1 MSQCDILPCDLH
13 LFIFNL
19 VILCY
24 LDLNDPELLIKN
36 VIIRFF
42 ELFIRIGRISIR
54 DWPLAISSIEHKYF
68 QELVFFIIAFLK

>member
-13 LFIFNL
+13 LFIFIL

-24 LDLNDPELLIKN
+24 SDLNDPELLIKN
-36 VIIRFF
+36 IIIIRVL
-42 ELFIRIGRISIR
+42 ELFIRIGRKRIR

-68 QELVFFIIAFLK
+68 QELVF